1 MHELA
6 PRLKQMT
13 ARRIILTH
21 MNPDML
27 AERHRLPVE
36 CAEDGLTITL

>member
-1 MHELA
+1 
-6 PRLKQMT
+6 
-13 ARRIILTH
+13 